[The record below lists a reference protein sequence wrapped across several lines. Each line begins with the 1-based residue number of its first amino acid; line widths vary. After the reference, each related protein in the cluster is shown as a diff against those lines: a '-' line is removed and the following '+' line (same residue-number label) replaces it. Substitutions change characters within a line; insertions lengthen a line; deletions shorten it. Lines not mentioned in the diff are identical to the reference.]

1 MKAAGDAI
9 AKLGESLNRLH
20 RAQNHELD
28 DDTGGDRFR
37 VDECRSEREVSRES
51 EGEERTSAEATA
63 EEPTEGEPGAEM
75 GNSGEAEEG
84 TGNNAGAEE
93 AQEE

>member
-28 DDTGGDRFR
+28 DDTGDDRFR
-37 VDECRSEREVSRES
+37 ADERRSEREVSRES
-51 EGEERTSAEATA
+51 EGEGRRSAEATA
-63 EEPTEGEPGAEM
+63 EEPTEGEPGAEAE
-75 GNSGEAEEG
+75 NSGDAEEG
-84 TGNNAGAEE
+84 TGDNAGVEE